1 MVGKR
6 RTAEA
11 GGVAEAGNL
20 LVIGRAWLQGRAFLL
35 PGISYDKGK

>member
-6 RTAEA
+6 RTAES

-35 PGISYDKGK
+35 PGMSHEKGR